1 MDREKIAA
9 ELAKDLD
16 KSRVRAPAP
25 GKYGDYIEGWW
36 AMAEANTVFGWD
48 GWSYRVDRLEET
60 NRDPNTGKN
69 ADQWSVGFLCVVTV
83 EAGEAVKQDT
93 GFGQGHSKSLGDAI
107 ESASK
112 EAVTDAL
119 KRALRSFG
127 WRFGLALYD
136 KTKANVSDV
145 AGADKLAEAIE
156 KSIAKAKTI
165 TDLDELTAYYTAT
178 KEMQPAVAK
187 HPDFV
192 AACKAQKEAIAEKE
206 MPI

>member
-9 ELAKDLD
+9 ELAKNLD
-16 KSRVRAPAP
+16 KANVRPP
-25 GKYGDYIEGWW
+25 PKGKFGEFIEGWH
-36 AMAEANTVFGWD
+36 AIAEANAIFGWD
-48 GWSYRVDRLEET
+48 GWSYRIEDMTQT
-60 NRDPNTGKN
+60 NMDHQG
-69 ADQWSVGFLCVVTV
+69 DLWQVGYMAVVTV
-83 EAGEAVKQDT
+83 TVGDASRQGT
-93 GFGQGHSKSLGDAI
+93 GFGQGHSKQKGDAI
-107 ESASK
+107 ESATK
-112 EAVTDAL
+112 EAETDAL

-192 AACKAQKEAIAEKE
+192 AACKSQKEFIKE
-206 MPI
+206 ETPI